1 MKMFVMYI
9 VYAGVLGYAG
19 MQILNSALASL
30 PVAY

>member
-1 MKMFVMYI
+1 MKTLIIYI
-9 VYAGVLGYAG
+9 VYASLLGYAG